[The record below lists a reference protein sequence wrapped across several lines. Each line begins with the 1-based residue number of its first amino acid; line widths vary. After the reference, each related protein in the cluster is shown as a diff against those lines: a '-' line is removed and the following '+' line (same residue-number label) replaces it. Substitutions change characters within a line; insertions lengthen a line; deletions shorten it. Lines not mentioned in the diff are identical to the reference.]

1 MQNNSANKGIFH
13 FLGARIWVP
22 MPVYWYENRPGY
34 ITARVSPYIFSPRSN
49 LKLYISV
56 TPKMAKKVITNL
68 DWSMASGPDCIAVVV
83 LKNCEPGLSYIPAEL
98 FSMCLKESLVVPV
111 FKSVGERFTAKNHC
125 PVSLLSVVSKVFEKL
140 VNNRVVDHLEKC
152 GLFSDFQYGFKS
164 S

>member
-1 MQNNSANKGIFH
+1 MRNNSANKGIFH

-22 MPVYWYENRPGY
+22 MPVYWYENCPGY

-56 TPKMAKKVITNL
+56 TPKMVKKVITNL

-83 LKNCEPGLSYIPAEL
+83 LNNCEPKLSYIPAEL

-111 FKSVGERFTAKNHC
+111 FKSC
-125 PVSLLSVVSKVFEKL
+125 
-140 VNNRVVDHLEKC
+140 
-152 GLFSDFQYGFKS
+152 
-164 S
+164 